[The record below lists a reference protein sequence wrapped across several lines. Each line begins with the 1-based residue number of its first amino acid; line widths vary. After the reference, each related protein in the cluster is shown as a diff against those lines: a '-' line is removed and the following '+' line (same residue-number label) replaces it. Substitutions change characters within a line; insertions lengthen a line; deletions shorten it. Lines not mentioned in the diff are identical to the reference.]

1 MDALELLK
9 QDHQGKMFPKVRK
22 TFNSEA
28 LEDLGQELAA
38 AKQKRL
44 RKAS

>member
-1 MDALELLK
+1 
-9 QDHQGKMFPKVRK
+9 MFPKVRK